1 MTEADIIT
9 IKRPQIVRAKSNG
22 RMSFAPLFE
31 KERTQ
36 KMKMLKQIMK
46 STTTTTTTTT
56 TTLSTTTEN
65 VNKQLTNVNKPSEN
79 LLGLPELPNEPKATQ
94 SPLFQIRV
102 HESAADP
109 KSLIPADPEI
119 LADPHDPLDQNSE
132 KWQLIPPVQA
142 SKSIVRF
149 RVDPEQPILSLSP
162 PAQQDPKKS
171 QKGPKE
177 SQNELS
183 PFQLV
188 GHVMSEA
195 ELKAFPDS
203 PIVKIKGSKKG
214 PKGPK
219 SSKLDLD
226 SKTGGLSI
234 NRRPKFQSIK
244 RTGKSGEATSS
255 NVGLPV
261 QLGSP
266 GGGLPGPLVWIS
278 PASLARSPMVNLR
291 RLPKNGHHVKPAN
304 VEQTLTM
311 VFPGRQRR
319 RFELSC
325 LTCLSQG
332 GVCPHCLVVK

>member
-1 MTEADIIT
+1 MNEFCTVSGKQLRKLPRLTEADIIT

-36 KMKMLKQIMK
+36 KMKMLKFIMK
-46 STTTTTTTTT
+46 STTTTVPPTTITTTTKATTTTTTTTT
-56 TTLSTTTEN
+56 TTERAP
-65 VNKQLTNVNKPSEN
+65 KPNEN
-79 LLGLPELPNEPKATQ
+79 LLGLPELPNEPSATQ

-102 HESAADP
+102 QESAADP
-109 KSLIPADPEI
+109 KSIETDLNP
-119 LADPHDPLDQNSE
+119 E

-149 RVDPEQPILSLSP
+149 RVDPEQPILSLKP
-162 PAQQDPKKS
+162 PAQEDQDEEDS
-171 QKGPKE
+171 
-177 SQNELS
+177 SNELS

-188 GHVMSEA
+188 GHVMSDA

-203 PIVKIKGSKKG
+203 PIVKIKGSKKDS
-214 PKGPK
+214 KK
-219 SSKLDLD
+219 SSK
-226 SKTGGLSI
+226 SSLSI

-244 RTGKSGEATSS
+244 RTGKQQVQSDQQQ
-255 NVGLPV
+255 VGLPV

-291 RLPKNGHHVKPAN
+291 HLPKNGVTKPAN
-304 VEQTLTM
+304 VEKTLTM

-332 GVCPHCLVVK
+332 GVCPHCLVV

>member
-1 MTEADIIT
+1 
-9 IKRPQIVRAKSNG
+9 
-22 RMSFAPLFE
+22 
-31 KERTQ
+31 
-36 KMKMLKQIMK
+36 MK
-46 STTTTTTTTT
+46 STTTTVPTTTITTTTTATTTTTTTT
-56 TTLSTTTEN
+56 ERAP
-65 VNKQLTNVNKPSEN
+65 KPNED
-79 LLGLPELPNEPKATQ
+79 LLGLPELPNEPSATQ

-109 KSLIPADPEI
+109 KSIETDLNP
-119 LADPHDPLDQNSE
+119 E

-149 RVDPEQPILSLSP
+149 RVDPEQPILSLKP
-162 PAQQDPKKS
+162 PAQEDQVEDQDS
-171 QKGPKE
+171 
-177 SQNELS
+177 NELS

-188 GHVMSEA
+188 GHVMSDA

-203 PIVKIKGSKKG
+203 PIVKIKGS
-214 PKGPK
+214 PKDSKK
-219 SSKLDLD
+219 SSKG
-226 SKTGGLSI
+226 SFSI

-244 RTGKSGEATSS
+244 RTGKQQLQQGEPPQ
-255 NVGLPV
+255 VGLPV

-291 RLPKNGHHVKPAN
+291 HLPKNGVSKPAN
-304 VEQTLTM
+304 VEKTLTM

-332 GVCPHCLVVK
+332 GVCPHCLVV

>member
-1 MTEADIIT
+1 
-9 IKRPQIVRAKSNG
+9 
-22 RMSFAPLFE
+22 
-31 KERTQ
+31 
-36 KMKMLKQIMK
+36 MLKFIMK
-46 STTTTTTTTT
+46 TPTTTTTVKPTTTMSTTTSTTTTTTTTER
-56 TTLSTTTEN
+56 SAARPNED
-65 VNKQLTNVNKPSEN
+65 
-79 LLGLPELPNEPKATQ
+79 LLGLPELPNEPSATQ

-102 HESAADP
+102 HESAGDP
-109 KSLIPADPEI
+109 KSIETDLNPD
-119 LADPHDPLDQNSE
+119 

-149 RVDPEQPILSLSP
+149 RVDPEQPILSLKP
-162 PAQQDPKKS
+162 PAPAAQESKS
-171 QKGPKE
+171 D
-177 SQNELS
+177 SSAANELS

-195 ELKAFPDS
+195 ELKSFPDS
-203 PIVKIKGSKKG
+203 PMFKIKSKSASSKK
-214 PKGPK
+214 
-219 SSKLDLD
+219 S
-226 SKTGGLSI
+226 SI

-244 RTGKSGEATSS
+244 RTGKQQHQSEQNS
-255 NVGLPV
+255 VGLPV

-291 RLPKNGHHVKPAN
+291 HLPKDGHHAKPAN
-304 VEQTLTM
+304 VEKTLTM

-332 GVCPHCLVVK
+332 GNCPHCLVV

>member
-1 MTEADIIT
+1 MVISGKQLRKLPRLTEADIIT

-36 KMKMLKQIMK
+36 KMKMLQFIMK
-46 STTTTTTTTT
+46 TPTTTTTVKPTTTMSTTTSTTTTTTTTER
-56 TTLSTTTEN
+56 SAARPNED
-65 VNKQLTNVNKPSEN
+65 
-79 LLGLPELPNEPKATQ
+79 LLGLPELPNEPSATQ

-109 KSLIPADPEI
+109 KSIETDLNPD
-119 LADPHDPLDQNSE
+119 

-149 RVDPEQPILSLSP
+149 RVDPEQPILSLKP
-162 PAQQDPKKS
+162 PAPAAQESKS
-171 QKGPKE
+171 D
-177 SQNELS
+177 SSAANELS

-195 ELKAFPDS
+195 ELKSFPDS
-203 PIVKIKGSKKG
+203 PMFKIKGSSAK
-214 PKGPK
+214 K
-219 SSKLDLD
+219 SSIMK
-226 SKTGGLSI
+226 SI

-244 RTGKSGEATSS
+244 RTGKQQSESLNS
-255 NVGLPV
+255 VGLPV

-291 RLPKNGHHVKPAN
+291 HLPKDGHHAKPAN
-304 VEQTLTM
+304 VEKTLTM

-332 GVCPHCLVVK
+332 GNCPHCLVV

>member
-1 MTEADIIT
+1 MLISGKQLRKLPRLTEADIIT

-36 KMKMLKQIMK
+36 KMKMLKFIMK
-46 STTTTTTTTT
+46 TTTTTTTVKPTT
-56 TTLSTTTEN
+56 TTTTMSTTTTATTTTTTTEMSVKRPN
-65 VNKQLTNVNKPSEN
+65 EDLED
-79 LLGLPELPNEPKATQ
+79 LLGLPELPNEPSATQ

-102 HESAADP
+102 HESAGDP
-109 KSLIPADPEI
+109 KSIETDLNPD
-119 LADPHDPLDQNSE
+119 

-149 RVDPEQPILSLSP
+149 RVDPEQPILSLKP
-162 PAQQDPKKS
+162 PAQEPPVPS
-171 QKGPKE
+171 SE
-177 SQNELS
+177 NELS

-195 ELKAFPDS
+195 ELKSFPDS
-203 PIVKIKGSKKG
+203 PMFKIKSKSATSKK
-214 PKGPK
+214 
-219 SSKLDLD
+219 S
-226 SKTGGLSI
+226 SI

-244 RTGKSGEATSS
+244 RTGKQQHQSEQNS
-255 NVGLPV
+255 VGLPV

-291 RLPKNGHHVKPAN
+291 HLPKDGHHAKPAN
-304 VEQTLTM
+304 VEKTLTM

-332 GVCPHCLVVK
+332 GNCPHCLVV

>member
-1 MTEADIIT
+1 M
-9 IKRPQIVRAKSNG
+9 RAKSNG

-46 STTTTTTTTT
+46 STTTTTTTTMKT
-56 TTLSTTTEN
+56 TTTTEN

-109 KSLIPADPEI
+109 KSLIPTDPEI
-119 LADPHDPLDQNSE
+119 LADPHDPLDQNPE

-162 PAQQDPKKS
+162 PAQDPKTPGPQIESSGS
-171 QKGPKE
+171 QEE

-219 SSKLDLD
+219 SSKLDPQNP
-226 SKTGGLSI
+226 KGLSI

-244 RTGKSGEATSS
+244 RTGKSGESASS

-304 VEQTLTM
+304 VEKTLTM